1 MDTEE
6 KKEES
11 LPKEETK
18 NEEPKTNEEHVKEKE
33 NFLHLY
39 H

>member
-11 LPKEETK
+11 IPKEDTK
-18 NEEPKTNEEHVKEKE
+18 NEPSKTNEEHVKEKE
-33 NFLHLY
+33 IEKN
-39 H
+39 